1 MTAQIMQPPPS
12 QHSNVLISLVGITNQ
27 GPSQTSNH
35 KLFCSKCRFSTKD
48 HDLFERHLAQH
59 AGVTFTCNMCGHISY
74 TKVESQRHAVQ
85 HSGKFPFKCDFC
97 SYGAVRR
104 DYVVKHVQ
112 RVHAKKK
119 VGSFQD
125 GTQNVLI
132 MGDVSIASVPKVGL
146 PTLIDV
152 TEQTAKASGQAF
164 DIVPNWMPLTVS
176 QPQRNSTSH
185 LGSMLSQQVTSNRY
199 LNPQSQY
206 VGVTSKTECVSTNL
220 NSAGAPNQIISI
232 TPIRIPN
239 AANNPNG
246 NVPAGSQPKSYT
258 GKVLTSLKQSTS
270 SAPDV
275 LSIIPSQAIYTA
287 THATPNTSNYSDHR
301 IPPIILR
308 KTPQRSVD
316 VIPNVTNRN
325 LPASSAGKVLTN
337 LNQFGP
343 TSVTT
348 NGVSAIPRQP
358 LHLGTPNT
366 SNTLK
371 HSICRTPPNILRKS
385 QQRSTG
391 IGPRPSYV
399 SSNGVV
405 SQACVGSSSN
415 TIPISMSQALLGT
428 SNMTPVS
435 SNQTTRPTLGAV
447 SNLPG
452 KMITLT
458 SNRPLDSAIGS
469 FGHLTSR
476 TANTVGQSL
485 NPQNRQM
492 ECQIGSKTSESF
504 LQSLALQGKCLPLIN
519 NKPEVV
525 SPVQVELLEPLNQP
539 IHHDRTLTVSY
550 PEEVSIPPGSLV
562 ELVEVKTINGTQEL
576 QFRIVPQ
583 QSVGCSNK
591 NASNAATAAP
601 IPAPAAAPAAGTTF
615 KEVVSRDKRLSKME
629 TCSKTDSGQTP
640 SISKPSL
647 FKTSSAPTTTL
658 KRHTDVRIK
667 VKEEPLEQDC
677 FCAPVSQ
684 ELNKGCGS
692 QANSLSLTTHLSTA
706 SLRERK
712 KDQSYSSHSLL
723 SHNKPPVA
731 SNKSLTSG
739 GLLKDSKVSETSV
752 EKHRDCIGEVEAGGL
767 PVILSVYSL
776 EYSPESEEFP
786 CVVERRQ
793 SHGIGANNHETY
805 TSAEDCVNNLLVPRQ
820 SSAVETLSQ
829 YFQQDGDYATPPA
842 KKRPMDGPENEN
854 NRHKLNIQ
862 IERPA
867 WALPTQELVKSN
879 QTNTPSMPTDSNSR
893 LDFNGCKSVEAHT
906 PHRQPQKCL
915 SPPDTEV
922 RGRTNCEAQISSF
935 EHKSYEQLFTLVP
948 RVSLVRISN
957 KHLPPPQP
965 EIQSE
970 KRREDATFTARPVLS
985 CASNKQNIS
994 VHQQACHEVLKLRL
1008 KRKKCESEND
1018 SCDIFEA
1025 LVTPPTQANVEP
1037 FIFPEE
1043 RQHKDKMS
1051 AKRRKFSGTVI
1062 SQRLCLTPVKDD
1074 QPVKCP
1080 GPNQPVVVLNHPHP
1094 LALRLGRGLQSP
1106 VDNRGIA
1113 PLRIVFSRDTHRIV
1127 PEFVRSPSLKMKFKK
1142 VQGNQYQV
1150 TELLA
1155 EGISDKLIL

>member
-1 MTAQIMQPPPS
+1 MTAQNMQPPQS

-27 GPSQTSNH
+27 GPSQTSSH

-119 VGSFQD
+119 VGPYQD

-146 PTLIDV
+146 PTFIDV
-152 TEQTAKASGQAF
+152 TEQTAKASSQAF
-164 DIVPNWMPLTVS
+164 DMVPNWMPLTVS

-185 LGSMLSQQVTSNRY
+185 LGSMLSQQVTSNKF

-220 NSAGAPNQIISI
+220 NSAGGPNQIISI

-239 AANNPNG
+239 AANNANG
-246 NVPAGSQPKSYT
+246 NAANINLPVGNQPKSYT
-258 GKVLTSLKQSTS
+258 GKVLTSLKHSTGI
-270 SAPDV
+270 APDV
-275 LSIIPSQAIYTA
+275 YSVIPSQAIYTA
-287 THATPNTSNYSDHR
+287 TPTTPNTSNYSDHR
-301 IPPIILR
+301 TPPIILR
-308 KTPQRSVD
+308 KTLQRSVD
-316 VIPNVTNRN
+316 MIPNITNRN
-325 LPASSAGKVLTN
+325 LPASNVA
-337 LNQFGP
+337 
-343 TSVTT
+343 T
-348 NGVSAIPRQP
+348 NGFSAIPRQS

-366 SNTLK
+366 STTLK
-371 HSICRTPPNILRKS
+371 HSTGRTPPNILRKS

-391 IGPRPSYV
+391 IGPKPSYV
-399 SSNGVV
+399 FNNSVAN
-405 SQACVGSSSN
+405 QACVGSSSN
-415 TIPISMSQALLGT
+415 TIPISMSQALLGP
-428 SNMTPVS
+428 SKMTVL

-447 SNLPG
+447 SNVPG

-458 SNRPLDSAIGS
+458 SNRPLASAIASLGR
-469 FGHLTSR
+469 LTNR

-485 NPQNRQM
+485 NPQNRNT

-504 LQSLALQGKCLPLIN
+504 LQPLALQGKCLPHIIS
-519 NKPEVV
+519 KPEVV

-550 PEEVSIPPGSLV
+550 PEEISIPPGSLV
-562 ELVEVKTINGTQEL
+562 ELVEVKTVNGTQEL

-583 QSVGCSNK
+583 QSVGRSDK
-591 NASNAATAAP
+591 NASNAAVAAP
-601 IPAPAAAPAAGTTF
+601 IPAPPAAPSTTF
-615 KEVVSRDKRLSKME
+615 KEVVYRDKRLSEME
-629 TCSKTDSGQTP
+629 TCPKMDSGQTP
-640 SISKPSL
+640 ISKPSFL
-647 FKTSSAPTTTL
+647 KTSSAPIATL
-658 KRHTDVRIK
+658 KTHSDIRVN
-667 VKEEPLEQDC
+667 VKEEPLEHDC
-677 FCAPVSQ
+677 FLAPVSQ

-692 QANSLSLTTHLSTA
+692 QANSVSITTRLPTA
-706 SLRERK
+706 ALRQRN
-712 KDQSYSSHSLL
+712 SSHSLL
-723 SHNKPPVA
+723 SHNKLPFA
-731 SNKSLTSG
+731 SNKSSTSG
-739 GLLKDSKVSETSV
+739 GLLRDSKVPETSV
-752 EKHRDCIGEVEAGGL
+752 EMHRDCNGEVREAEGL

-776 EYSPESEEFP
+776 EYSPKSEEFP
-786 CVVERRQ
+786 RVVERRPT
-793 SHGIGANNHETY
+793 HGIGVNNYETY
-805 TSAEDCVNNLLVPRQ
+805 TSAEDCADNLLVPGQ
-820 SSAVETLSQ
+820 SSVGETLSQ
-829 YFQQDGDYATPPA
+829 YLRQEGDYATPPA
-842 KKRPMDGPENEN
+842 KARPMDRPENEN
-854 NRHKLNIQ
+854 NRHKLNTH

-867 WALPTQELVKSN
+867 WASPTQVLVKSN
-879 QTNTPSMPTDSNSR
+879 QTDTPSTATDSNSS
-893 LDFNGCKSVEAHT
+893 LDFTGCKPAEPHPT
-906 PHRQPQKCL
+906 HRQPQTCL
-915 SPPDTEV
+915 YLPDTEAK
-922 RGRTNCEAQISSF
+922 GRTNCEAHVSSS
-935 EHKSYEQLFTLVP
+935 EQKSYEQLFTLVP
-948 RVSLVRISN
+948 KVSLVRISD
-957 KHLPPPQP
+957 KHLPPSQP
-965 EIQSE
+965 ERQSE
-970 KRREDATFTARPVLS
+970 KHTENDTFTARPVLS
-985 CASNKQNIS
+985 CASNYQNIS

-1025 LVTPPTQANVEP
+1025 LVTPPTQTNVEP

-1043 RQHKDKMS
+1043 RQQKEKMS
-1051 AKRRKFSGTVI
+1051 AKRRKLSGIVI

-1106 VDNRGIA
+1106 VDRGIA